1 MPVRYNSIN
10 NSFLH
15 IGNLISGIKLSK
27 VAVGVIIACSGAL
40 YFANTA
46 NASSCQTVDGTQ
58 GGVAVANN
66 GSCSITDKYAP
77 LTNDNE
83 AGAVYVNNG
92 DRITLTGDVAT
103 IIQGESGYTSKLLG
117 DLYSAAN
124 GQEHLM
130 LGDKTNGVTTWD
142 DITGTN
148 IIIPTYDT
156 SKMSSSDWGASNYW
170 FTATPHDV
178 NGQQYIDTRFG
189 TVEDGTLV
197 VNLGNSALPSTA
209 AENRIKMAA
218 KQSLLTVAKGN
229 NSTVEWTSKNMVV
242 FEVWSPAQAGV
253 GTTHFKYSTPNYQ
266 GTFIGFDNNSY
277 TVNNAEQLKAYNDIL
292 IQALKQGKL
301 KTEQAYDNALAQ
313 GVTFTERDG
322 SFDYT
327 VTPGDEV
334 TMPLG
339 DSAIIVA
346 DGHAAKGIIKD
357 GGQLD
362 SRISYLGAMVAKNG
376 GHIEVENGAQ
386 LSGQYYLM
394 RVMEGST
401 GINDGVMSSGY
412 FVGDNWD
419 TTSLDPYPQGLAY
432 VQGFA
437 ATVEGINAYFINNGI
452 MNLGGWSY
460 AENASSILDTN
471 YLIKTTSGA
480 TASNNGIMN
489 IGVNNNFLDAD
500 LAGVIIDGIDS
511 TFTNESGGQIYIG
524 RAAQYDIDNPENVS
538 DTANKRS
545 QQGIRLIEGKAIN
558 NGNITIGSK
567 TENAIGMIAT
577 GDKSGASL
585 TNNGQIIINGDASE
599 HPLQNV
605 AIWAENTGD
614 TEIHHNG
621 LIELNGVNA
630 VALKVL
636 STNKNATATTGAN
649 SSINIDGGANI
660 SNGTRNFGIWVEGS
674 DASADIQ
681 GQVNLK
687 GEGAI
692 GVHAR
697 NGAKIDVHGN
707 AQVNFLEGK
716 NQIGYFIYG
725 LDSHILNST
734 AQPQTLTTEGSTLYR
749 LDGGASF
756 IGSDEINLSSQL
768 TAQSK
773 DTTLFLVTGT
783 DKDSGTASQ
792 FTSGKLKM
800 DVNGEGST
808 GIRVEGGA
816 SGTITATADI
826 IRVAGNGATAGIVDG
841 KYYGIDGLDA
851 PDNFSTNSILTSF
864 AQLGSAHSLDGAFGY
879 IARNSGTL
887 VHKGSLD
894 FSTSGTGKT
903 GVLVDNGIL
912 DNQGAIKVKGVA
924 VHIKGENAKVIN
936 TSTIEATDETAAYL
950 IDNGAS
956 LTLDGTGQ
964 TKAGGTAHGVLLQT
978 GAMGLTI
985 DRAIIDMTGS
995 GNGIENT
1002 AEISDIN
1009 LSDAVINVGSGAG
1022 IRTATALAQTDNV
1035 TINVE
1040 GANGTGFLFEKNT
1053 AGNKTTDVELN
1064 LAGTNGLTINVN
1076 SASGQGLLTNSS
1088 ANVTSGANINVNQ
1101 LAGGSALVVSGT
1113 SNSVNQHGNLQSKS
1127 TISGISVV
1135 DINNGQVSTFNNYG
1149 QILAASVSQLA
1160 LQTLSGPAVAFT
1172 NAANAIILGQVNL
1185 LNDQDNSITL
1195 VSSSK
1200 GTDFKT
1206 SAGDDRFVLKDIT
1219 ASEQGTLF
1227 HTLNGGTGHDTLQL
1241 DNSVYRV
1248 LNADS
1253 ILNME
1258 EIELKNRSILTLDNT
1273 LLALGDAKD
1282 DSASTGYNIDATSE
1296 LAIVNN
1302 NAVAFNHHLSGLGL
1316 LSINTSGQSFDFTTN
1331 NYADGFAGTVALGHS
1346 TFQLKDGNSEALKQA
1361 TLKLG
1366 QNSVTQ
1372 VGDSLQNIGGLIFDG
1387 GTLNFNTGTP
1397 GQLEKSQ
1404 IQTSH
1409 LLDLAGTGNIGINIE
1424 NVQNYLPP
1432 STSSVGT
1439 TPLMEQDDGNLLLKL
1454 VDSIGVV
1461 SGSGGALQLIDNRTN
1476 TVITNKT
1483 MADIE
1488 QNGMHVANGTYDYRL
1503 TAGANNDGL
1512 YVNYGLTQVELLS
1525 DGANA
1530 LTLTSGGKTGVAADL
1545 SAKIVGAGDL
1555 SIDTGAGNTVSL
1567 SNTLNSYTGVTD
1579 IRSGTLLM
1587 QANNVLGSTEK
1598 LQLSNQSL
1606 FEMASFSQVI
1616 GKLESA
1622 LGTWVNLSGGHL
1634 TINQGGVSDGHL
1646 AGAGILTIADNTL
1659 TVNGANDQLSAKTEI
1674 ENSAQVA
1681 VNHISGLGAGNIDN
1695 AGKLSLTDATG
1706 NFVNNLSNSGD
1717 VKLNNSQATLQGNN
1731 VLFSGRYQIDNA
1743 SVLTASQAQHLGSA
1757 DVENDGELVLNA
1769 NADWSLLNNVSG
1781 VGNLT
1786 KFGQAVLTLMGN
1798 VTYTGHTDINQG
1810 GVMLGSRNTPVT
1822 LASQQVNIANNSF
1835 MSGYGG
1841 VAGNIDNQ
1849 GSLYVGDTALTRLL
1863 SPATTFMVG
1872 GNLMNS
1878 GSTYIG
1884 TASSYTGNQLHISGD
1899 YQGNNGHLYLN
1910 TVLGDDNSLTDKL
1923 IVDGNTQGNTLVT
1936 VANVGGQGAET
1947 LNGIEVVHVGGDS
1960 LGTFTQNG
1968 RIVAGA
1974 YEYSLGR
1981 GNGMNTSNWYLT
1993 SQLNDLT
2000 VGPIDPAKPT
2010 DPSKPSI
2017 LRPEVS
2023 SYAANIAGA
2032 NTLFMTRLHDRLGE
2046 TQYID
2051 ALTGEEKVTSMWMRH
2066 VGGHNRSRD
2075 TSGQLQTQSNR
2086 YVLQL
2091 GGDIAQWSD
2100 DNLNRMHLGV
2110 MAGYANQQ
2118 SNTTSHITNIG
2129 SRSKV
2134 DGYSAGL
2141 YGTWYD
2147 NDANKNGT
2155 YVDTWVLYNW
2165 FNNTVSGESLATE
2178 SYKSNGF
2185 TASAEVGYTF
2195 KVSESAENNR
2205 IFYLQPK
2212 AQVVWMGVKADS
2224 FSDTDNTQISSE
2236 GDGNILTRLGLRSY
2250 INGYSDIDKGK
2261 QRVFEPFVEANW
2273 IHNSKNFGGNM
2284 GGKLVEQAGTRNIGE
2299 LKVGVE
2305 AQWDPKL
2312 NLWMNVGQQVGGKG
2326 YSDTSAVLGV
2336 KYNF

>member
-1 MPVRYNSIN
+1 MPSRHNSIN
-10 NSFLH
+10 NSFLPMS
-15 IGNLISGIKLSK
+15 NLISGVKLSK
-27 VAVGVIIACSGAL
+27 IAIGVIIACSGAL
-40 YFANTA
+40 YFANSA
-46 NASSCQTVDGTQ
+46 DASSCQTTDGMQ
-58 GGVAVANN
+58 GGIAVTHN
-66 GSCSITDKYAP
+66 GSCSITNKYDP
-77 LTNDNE
+77 TTNDNE

-92 DRITLTGDVAT
+92 DRITLTGDAST
-103 IIQGESGYTSKLLG
+103 IIQGESGYTGKLLG
-117 DLYSAAN
+117 DLYPDAN

-130 LGDKTNGVTTWD
+130 LGDKTHGVTTWD
-142 DITGTN
+142 DITGSN
-148 IIIPTYDT
+148 IVVATYES
-156 SKMSSSDWGASNYW
+156 SKITTSDWGASNYW
-170 FTATPHDV
+170 FTAIPHDV
-178 NGQQYIDTRFG
+178 NGQQYINTRFG
-189 TVEDGTLV
+189 TVEEGTLV
-197 VNLGNSALPSTA
+197 INLGNSTLPSTA
-209 AENRIKMAA
+209 VENKIRIAA
-218 KQSLLTVAKGN
+218 KQSFLTVAKGN

-242 FEVWSPAQAGV
+242 LEAWSPEQAGV
-253 GTTHFKYSTPNYQ
+253 GTTNFEYSIPNYQ

-277 TVNNAEQLKAYNDIL
+277 TVNNDAELKAYNDVL
-292 IQALKQGKL
+292 IQALKQGQL
-301 KTEQAYDNALAQ
+301 KSQQAYDNALAQ
-313 GVTFTERDG
+313 GVTFTDKTG
-322 SFDYT
+322 TFNYI

-334 TMPLG
+334 TMSIG
-339 DSAIIVA
+339 DNAVIVA
-346 DGHAAKGIIKD
+346 DGLGAKGVIKE

-362 SRISYLGAMVAKNG
+362 ARINNLGAMLAKNG
-376 GHIEVENGAQ
+376 AHIEVEHGAQ

-394 RVMEGST
+394 RIMEDST
-401 GINDGVMSSGY
+401 GTNDGIISSGY
-412 FVGDNWD
+412 LVGDNWD
-419 TTSLDPYPQGLAY
+419 TTSLNPYPQDLAY

-437 ATVEGINAYFINNGI
+437 VTAEGASARFINNGI
-452 MNLGGWSY
+452 MNLAGWSY
-460 AENASSILDTN
+460 VENASSALDTN
-471 YLIKTTSGA
+471 YLIKTASGA
-480 TASNNGIMN
+480 TASNHGIMN

-500 LAGVIIDGIDS
+500 LAGAIVDGTGS
-511 TFTNESGGQIYIG
+511 SFTNESGGHIYIG
-524 RAAQYDIDNPENVS
+524 RAAQYDIDHPENVS
-538 DTANKRS
+538 DTANKRL
-545 QQGIRLIEGKAIN
+545 QQGIRLIEGNATN
-558 NGNITIGSK
+558 NGRITMGSK

-577 GDKSGASL
+577 GDNVGTSL
-585 TNNGQIIINGDASE
+585 TNNGQIIINGDASA

-605 AIWAENTGD
+605 AMWAENTGNTD
-614 TEIHHNG
+614 IHHNG

-636 STNKNATATTGAN
+636 STHKNASATTSLN
-649 SSINIDGGANI
+649 SSIDIEGGANI

-674 DASADIQ
+674 DASAEIQ

-697 NGAKIDVHGN
+697 NGAKIDVKGN
-707 AQVNFLEGK
+707 AQVNFIDGD
-716 NQIGYFIYG
+716 NQIGYFVHG
-725 LDSHILNST
+725 LGSQILNST
-734 AQPQTLTTEGSTLYR
+734 SQAQTLTTKGSTLYR
-749 LDGGASF
+749 LDSGASF
-756 IGSDEINLSSQL
+756 VGSDFIDLSSQL

-773 DTTLFLVTGT
+773 DTTLFLVTGM
-783 DKDSGTASQ
+783 DKDTGTASS

-800 DVNGEGST
+800 DVNGAGST

-826 IRVAGNGATAGIVDG
+826 IRVAGNGATAGVVDG
-841 KYYGIDGLDA
+841 KYYGIDGQEV
-851 PDNFSTNSILTSF
+851 PESFSTNSILTSY
-864 AQLGSAHSLDGAFGY
+864 AQLGSAHSVDGAFGY

-887 VHKGSLD
+887 LHKGNLD

-912 DNQGAIKVKGVA
+912 DNQGAIKVKGTA
-924 VHIKGENAKVIN
+924 VHIKGENARVNN

-964 TKAGGTAHGVLLQT
+964 TKAGGTAHGVLLQA
-978 GAMGLTI
+978 GAKGLTI
-985 DRAIIDMTGS
+985 GRAIIDMLGS
-995 GNGIENT
+995 GNGVENT
-1002 AEISDIN
+1002 AEISNIK

-1022 IRTATALAQTDNV
+1022 IRTAIALAQTDNV

-1040 GANGTGFLFEKNT
+1040 GTNGTGFLFEKNI
-1053 AGNKTTDVELN
+1053 AGNKITDVELN
-1064 LAGTNGLTINVN
+1064 LAGTDGLTINVN
-1076 SASGQGLLTNSS
+1076 SASGQGLVTHSS
-1088 ANVTSGANINVNQ
+1088 ANVTSGADINVNQ
-1101 LAGGSALVVSGT
+1101 TTGGSALIVGGT
-1113 SNSVNQHGNLQSKS
+1113 SNTVNQYGKLQSNS
-1127 TISGISVV
+1127 TVSGVSVV
-1135 DINNGQVSTFNNYG
+1135 DINNGHVSTFTNYG
-1149 QILAASVSQLA
+1149 QILAASATQFA

-1172 NAANAIILGQVNL
+1172 NATNAIINGEVNL
-1185 LNDQDNSITL
+1185 LNNQNNSITL
-1195 VSSSK
+1195 NSGSK

-1206 SAGDDRFVLKDIT
+1206 SAGDDRFFLKDIT

-1227 HTLNGGTGHDTLQL
+1227 HTLDGGAGHDILQL

-1248 LNADS
+1248 LNENT

-1258 EIELKNRSILTLDNT
+1258 EIELKNNSTLTLDNT
-1273 LLALGDAKD
+1273 LLKLGDTKD
-1282 DSASTGYNIDATSE
+1282 DAADTGYSIDATSE

-1302 NAVAFNHHLSGLGL
+1302 GAVAFNSHLSGNGL
-1316 LSINTSGQSFDFTTN
+1316 LSINTSGQSFDFTAN
-1331 NYADGFAGTVALGHS
+1331 NYTAGFAGTVELGHT
-1346 TFQLKDGNSEALKQA
+1346 TFQLKDGNTQALTHA

-1366 QNSVTQ
+1366 QNSVTH
-1372 VGDSLQNIGGLIFDG
+1372 VGDSLQNIGGLTFDG
-1387 GTLNFNTGTP
+1387 GTINFNTGTP

-1404 IQTSH
+1404 IQTSNI
-1409 LLDLAGTGNIGINIE
+1409 LDLASTGKVGINIE
-1424 NVQNYLPP
+1424 SVLNHQPP
-1432 STSSVGT
+1432 STPSFDV

-1454 VDSIGVV
+1454 ADSLGVV
-1461 SGSGGALQLIDNRTN
+1461 TGSGGALQLIDNRTN
-1476 TVITNKT
+1476 TVITDT
-1483 MADIE
+1483 TRADIE
-1488 QNGMHVANGTYDYRL
+1488 QNGVHVANGTYDYRL
-1503 TAGANNDGL
+1503 TTGANHDGL
-1512 YVNYGLTQVELLS
+1512 YVNYGLTQVALL
-1525 DGANA
+1525 GNGTNA
-1530 LTLTSGGKTGVAADL
+1530 LTLNSGGKTGAAADL
-1545 SAKIVGAGDL
+1545 SAKIVGSGDL
-1555 SIDTGAGNTVSL
+1555 SIDTGAGKIVSL
-1567 SNTLNSYTGVTD
+1567 SNALNNYTGITD

-1587 QANNVLGSTEK
+1587 KANNVLGNTQK

-1616 GKLESA
+1616 GQLESA

-1646 AGAGILTIADNTL
+1646 TGAGTLTVADNTL

-1674 ENSAQVA
+1674 ANTAQVSL
-1681 VNHISGLGAGNIDN
+1681 NHISGLGIGDIDN
-1695 AGKLSLTDATG
+1695 AGILNLTGATG
-1706 NFVNNLSNSGD
+1706 HFVNNLSHSGD
-1717 VKLNNSQATLQGNN
+1717 VKLDNSQAVLQGNN
-1731 VLFSGRYQIDNA
+1731 TSFSGRYQIDNT

-1757 DVENDGELVLNA
+1757 DVEDDGELVLNA
-1769 NADWSLLNNVSG
+1769 NSDWTLLNNVSG

-1786 KFGQAVLTLMGN
+1786 KLGQAVLTLMGN
-1798 VTYTGHTDINQG
+1798 VTYTGLTDINQG
-1810 GVMLGSRNTPVT
+1810 GVTLGNSNTPVT
-1822 LASQQVNIANNSF
+1822 LASQQVNIADNSF

-1841 VAGNIDNQ
+1841 VAGNIDNL
-1849 GSLYVGDTALTRLL
+1849 GSLYVGDRAITRSL
-1863 SPATTFMVG
+1863 SPATTFRVG
-1872 GNLMNS
+1872 GNLINS

-1884 TASSYTGNQLHISGD
+1884 SASTFVGNQLHISGD
-1899 YQGNNGHLYLN
+1899 YQGNNGNLYLN

-1923 IVDGNTQGNTLVT
+1923 IVDGSTQGNTLVT
-1936 VANVGGQGAET
+1936 VANVGGQGAQT
-1947 LNGIEVVHVGGDS
+1947 LNGIEVVHVSGDS
-1960 LGTFTQNG
+1960 TGTFSQNG

-1981 GNGMNTSNWYLT
+1981 GNGANASNWYLT
-1993 SQLNDLT
+1993 SQLNDLPPGL
-2000 VGPIDPAKPT
+2000 VDPAE
-2010 DPSKPSI
+2010 PSKPSV
-2017 LRPEVS
+2017 LRPEIS

-2051 ALTGEEKVTSMWMRH
+2051 ALTGEEKVTSMWMRQ
-2066 VGGHNRSRD
+2066 VGGHSRSRD
-2075 TSGQLQTQSNR
+2075 TSGQLKTQSNR

-2100 DNLNRMHLGV
+2100 DNLNRWHLGV

-2118 SNTTSHITNIG
+2118 SNTNSQVTGIG
-2129 SRSKV
+2129 SKGKV

-2147 NDANKNGT
+2147 NDADKNGT

-2165 FNNTVSGESLATE
+2165 FNNTVSGENLASE

-2195 KVSESAENNR
+2195 KMSESPEDNR

-2212 AQVVWMGVKADS
+2212 AQIVWMGVKADS
-2224 FSDTDNTQISSE
+2224 FSDARNTQVSSE

-2273 IHNSKNFGGNM
+2273 IHNSKSFGGNM
-2284 GGKLVEQAGTRNIGE
+2284 GGKLVEQDGTRNIGE

>member
-1 MPVRYNSIN
+1 MTFRHHSIN
-10 NSFLH
+10 NSFLN
-15 IGNLISGIKLSK
+15 ISNLISGVKLTK
-27 VAVGVIIACSGAL
+27 IAIGVIIACSGTL
-40 YFANTA
+40 YFSNTV
-46 NASSCQTVDGTQ
+46 NASSCQTADGTQ

-66 GSCSITDKYAP
+66 GSCNITNSYAP
-77 LTNDNE
+77 TMNDNE
-83 AGAVYVNNG
+83 TGGVYVNNG
-92 DRITLTGDVAT
+92 DKVTLIGDPST
-103 IIQGESGYTSKLLG
+103 IIQGETGYISKLLG
-117 DLYSAAN
+117 ELYLAAN

-142 DITGTN
+142 NITGSN
-148 IIIPTYDT
+148 IVVATYDS
-156 SKMSSSDWGASNYW
+156 SKISSSDWGASNYW

-178 NGQQYIDTRFG
+178 NGQQYINTRFG

-197 VNLGNSALPSTA
+197 VNLGDSTLPSTA
-209 AENRIKMAA
+209 DENKITMAA
-218 KQSLLTVAKGN
+218 KQSFLTVAKGN
-229 NSTVEWTSKNMVV
+229 NSTVEWTSKNMLV
-242 FEVWSPAQAGV
+242 FEVWSPAQAGI
-253 GTTHFKYSTPNYQ
+253 GTTHFEYSTPNYL

-277 TVNNAEQLKAYNDIL
+277 TVNNATELKAYNDIL

-301 KTEQAYDNALAQ
+301 TSQQAYDNALAQ
-313 GVTFTERDG
+313 GVTFTEKNG
-322 SFDYT
+322 SFDYS

-334 TMPLG
+334 TMAVG
-339 DSAIIVA
+339 DSAVIVA
-346 DGHAAKGIIKD
+346 DGHGAKGIIKD

-362 SRISYLGAMVAKNG
+362 TRISYLGTMVAKNG
-376 GHIEVENGAQ
+376 GHIEVEQGAQ

-394 RVMEGST
+394 RIMEEST
-401 GINDGVMSSGY
+401 GSNDGIISSGY
-412 FVGDNWD
+412 LVGDNWD
-419 TTSLDPYPQGLAY
+419 TTSLHPHPNGFAY

-437 ATVEGINAYFINNGI
+437 VTVEGINASFANNGI
-452 MNLGGWSY
+452 MNLAGWSY

-471 YLIKTTSGA
+471 YLIKTTSDA

-489 IGVNNNFLDAD
+489 IGVNNNFLDSD
-500 LAGVIIDGIDS
+500 LAGVIVDGIGS
-511 TFTNESGGQIYIG
+511 SFVNESAGEIYIG
-524 RAAQYDIDNPENVS
+524 RAAQYNINNPENVS
-538 DTANKRS
+538 DTANKRL
-545 QQGIRLIEGKAIN
+545 QQGIRLIEGNATN
-558 NGNITIGSK
+558 NGRITIGSK

-577 GDKSGASL
+577 GDKAGTSL
-585 TNNGQIIINGDASE
+585 TNNGQIIINGDASD

-605 AIWAENTGD
+605 AIWAENTGNTD
-614 TEIHHNG
+614 IHHNG

-636 STNKNATATTGAN
+636 STSKNASASTSST
-649 SSINIDGGANI
+649 SSINIEGGANI
-660 SNGTRNFGIWVEGS
+660 SNGTRNFGIWVEGR
-674 DASADIQ
+674 DAAAEIQ

-697 NGAKIDVHGN
+697 NGARIDVKGS
-707 AQVNFLEGK
+707 AQVNFVDGD
-716 NQIGYFIYG
+716 NQIGYFVHG
-725 LDSHILNST
+725 LGSQILNST
-734 AQPQTLTTEGSTLYR
+734 SQAQTLTTNGSTLYR

-756 IGSDEINLSSQL
+756 VGSDVIDLSSQL

-783 DKDSGTASQ
+783 DKDTGTASN

-826 IRVAGNGATAGIVDG
+826 IRVAGNGATAGVVDG
-841 KYYGIDGLDA
+841 KYYGIDGLEM
-851 PDNFSTNSILTSF
+851 PESFSTNSILTSF
-864 AQLGSAHSLDGAFGY
+864 AQLGSAHSVDGAFGY

-912 DNQGAIKVKGVA
+912 DNQGYIKVKGTA
-924 VHIKGENAKVIN
+924 VHIKGENAQVNNI
-936 TSTIEATDETAAYL
+936 STIEATDETAAYL

-956 LTLDGTGQ
+956 LTLSGTGQ

-978 GAMGLTI
+978 GAKGLTI
-985 DRAIIDMTGS
+985 GRAIIDMLGS

-1002 AEISDIN
+1002 AEISQIK
-1009 LSDAVINVGSGAG
+1009 LSDAIINVGSGAG
-1022 IRTATALAQTDNV
+1022 IRTATALEQTDNV

-1040 GANGTGFLFEKNT
+1040 GTNGTGFLFEKNI
-1053 AGNKTTDVELN
+1053 AGNKMTDVELN
-1064 LAGTNGLTINVN
+1064 LAGTDGLTINVN
-1076 SASGQGLLTNSS
+1076 SASGQGLITNSS

-1101 LAGGSALVVSGT
+1101 ATGGSALVVGGISST
-1113 SNSVNQHGNLQSKS
+1113 VNQHGSLQSKS
-1127 TISGISVV
+1127 TENGVSVV
-1135 DINNGQVSTFNNYG
+1135 DINNGQVSTFTNYG
-1149 QILAASVSQLA
+1149 QILAASATQLA
-1160 LQTLSGPAVAFT
+1160 LQTLSGPAVTFT
-1172 NAANAIILGQVNL
+1172 NAANAIISGQVNL

-1195 VSSSK
+1195 ISSSK
-1200 GTDFKT
+1200 GTDFT
-1206 SAGDDRFVLKDIT
+1206 ASTGDDRFFLKDIK

-1227 HTLNGGTGHDTLQL
+1227 HTLNGGAGHDTLQL

-1248 LNADS
+1248 LNTNT

-1258 EIELKNRSILTLDNT
+1258 QVELKNHSTMTLDNT

-1282 DSASTGYNIDATSE
+1282 DSVDTGYSIDASSE
-1296 LAIVNN
+1296 LAVIND
-1302 NAVAFNHHLSGLGL
+1302 NAVAFNSHLSGLGV
-1316 LSINTSGQSFDFTTN
+1316 LSVNTSGQSFDFTAN

-1346 TFQLKDGNSEALKQA
+1346 TFQLMDGNTEALTQA
-1361 TLKLG
+1361 TLRLG
-1366 QNSVTQ
+1366 QNSVTH
-1372 VGDSLQNIGGLIFDG
+1372 VGDSQQNIGGLIFDG
-1387 GTLNFNTGTP
+1387 GMINFNTGTP
-1397 GQLEKSQ
+1397 GQPEKSQ
-1404 IQTSH
+1404 IQTSNI
-1409 LLDLAGTGNIGINIE
+1409 LNLAGTGKVGINIE
-1424 NVQNYLPP
+1424 SVQSYLPP
-1432 STSSVGT
+1432 STPSADVT
-1439 TPLMEQDDGNLLLKL
+1439 ALMEQDDGNLLLKL
-1454 VDSIGVV
+1454 ADSLGVV
-1461 SGSGGALQLIDNRTN
+1461 TGSGGALQLIDNRTN
-1476 TVITNKT
+1476 TVITDKT

-1488 QNGMHVANGTYDYRL
+1488 QHGVHVANGTYDYRL

-1530 LTLTSGGKTGVAADL
+1530 LTLNSDGKTGVAADL
-1545 SAKIVGAGDL
+1545 SAKIVGSGDL
-1555 SIDTGAGNTVSL
+1555 SIDTGVGKTVSL
-1567 SNTLNSYTGVTD
+1567 SNALNSYTGITD

-1587 QANNVLGSTEK
+1587 KANNVLGDTER
-1598 LQLSNQSL
+1598 LQLSNQSI

-1634 TINQGGVSDGHL
+1634 TINQGGISNGYL
-1646 AGAGILTIADNTL
+1646 TGAGTLTVADNVL
-1659 TVNGANDQLSAKTEI
+1659 TVNGANEQLSAKTEI
-1674 ENSAQVA
+1674 AHIAQVSL
-1681 VNHISGLGAGNIDN
+1681 NYISGLGTGDIDN
-1695 AGKLSLTDATG
+1695 AGKLNLTGATG
-1706 NFVNNLSNSGD
+1706 DFVNNLSNSGD
-1717 VKLNNSQATLQGNN
+1717 VKLNNSLVELQGNN
-1731 VLFSGRYQIDNA
+1731 TSFSGRYQIDNT
-1743 SVLTASQAQHLGSA
+1743 SELTASQAQHLGSA
-1757 DVENDGELVLNA
+1757 DVEDNGELVLNA
-1769 NADWSLLNNVSG
+1769 NSNWALLNNVSG

-1786 KFGQAVLTLMGN
+1786 KLGQAVLTLMGN
-1798 VTYTGHTDINQG
+1798 VTYTGLTDIYQG
-1810 GVMLGSRNTPVT
+1810 GVTLGNSHTPIT

-1841 VAGNIDNQ
+1841 VAGNIDNL
-1849 GSLYVGDTALTRLL
+1849 GSLYIGDRVVTRSL
-1863 SPATTFMVG
+1863 SPATTFIVG
-1872 GNLMNS
+1872 GNLINS

-1884 TASSYTGNQLHISGD
+1884 SVSTSAGNQLHVSGD
-1899 YQGNNGHLYLN
+1899 YLGNNGNLYLN

-1936 VANVGGQGAET
+1936 VTNMGGQGAET

-1960 LGTFTQNG
+1960 AGTFTQNG

-1981 GNGMNTSNWYLT
+1981 GNGVNAGNWYLT
-1993 SQLNDLT
+1993 SQLNDIPTEL
-2000 VGPIDPAKPT
+2000 INPT

-2017 LRPEVS
+2017 LRPEIS

-2051 ALTGEEKVTSMWMRH
+2051 ALTGEEKVTSLWMRQ

-2075 TSGQLQTQSNR
+2075 TSGQLKTQSNR

-2100 DNLNRMHLGV
+2100 DNLNRWHLGV

-2118 SNTTSHITNIG
+2118 SNTNSRVTGIG
-2129 SRSKV
+2129 SKGKV

-2147 NDANKNGT
+2147 NDADKNGT
-2155 YVDTWVLYNW
+2155 YVDTWALYNW
-2165 FNNTVSGESLATE
+2165 FNNTVSGESFASE
-2178 SYKSNGF
+2178 NYKSSGV

-2195 KVSESAENNR
+2195 KMSESPEDNR

-2212 AQVVWMGVKADS
+2212 AQIVWMGVKADS
-2224 FSDTDNTQISSE
+2224 FSDTHNTQVSSE

-2273 IHNSKNFGGNM
+2273 IHNSKSFGGSM
-2284 GGKLVEQAGTRNIGE
+2284 GGKLVEQDGTRNIGE

-2305 AQWDPKL
+2305 AQWEPQL
-2312 NLWMNVGQQVGGKG
+2312 NLWANVGQQVGGKG
-2326 YSDTSAVLGV
+2326 YSDTSAVVGV